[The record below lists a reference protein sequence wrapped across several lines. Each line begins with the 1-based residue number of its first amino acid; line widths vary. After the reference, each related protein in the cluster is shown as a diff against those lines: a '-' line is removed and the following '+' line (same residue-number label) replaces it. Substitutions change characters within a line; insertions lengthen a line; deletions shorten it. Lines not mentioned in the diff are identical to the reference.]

1 MTYWTVIGW
10 KLENLGVIP
19 LLKTRDINPVRKRHE
34 ARMARGKKRM
44 THKYTIEMIFHFT
57 CSQCKNW
64 WSIADTHHKDKNF
77 YAEGRAYCPHC
88 GKESITE
95 KMNPI
100 S

>member
-1 MTYWTVIGW
+1 MEQRQSMKSKIIFLTCNFYVDRATTLKVA
-10 KLENLGVIP
+10 LHMMFFRLGS
-19 LLKTRDINPVRKRHE
+19 K
-34 ARMARGKKRM
+34 GM

-57 CSQCKNW
+57 CGKCKHW
-64 WSIADTHHKDKNF
+64 WSIADTHHKDKNV
-77 YAEGRAYCPHC
+77 YGEGKAYCPHC